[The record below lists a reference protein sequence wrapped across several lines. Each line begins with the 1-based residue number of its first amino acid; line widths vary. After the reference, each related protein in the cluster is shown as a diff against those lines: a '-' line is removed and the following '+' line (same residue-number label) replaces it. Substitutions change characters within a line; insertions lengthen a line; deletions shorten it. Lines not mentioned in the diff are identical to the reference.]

1 MNLRF
6 QTANIPESSLYAG
19 AYAFVHP
26 NIMLVFFPIPG
37 SGLTA

>member
-26 NIMLVFFPIPG
+26 QHTVRVLFFPG